1 MNGWTCVSGQV
12 NNDHSMDSWAFPRTQ
27 EPKALDLVHILPQSR
42 VDFVRIQ
49 GAMRMAPESLVVA
62 FVEIWISKAY
72 NLWTLG
78 HVSAQM
84 KLT

>member
-1 MNGWTCVSGQV
+1 
-12 NNDHSMDSWAFPRTQ
+12 
-27 EPKALDLVHILPQSR
+27 
-42 VDFVRIQ
+42 
-49 GAMRMAPESLVVA
+49 MRMAPELLVA
-62 FVEIWISKAY
+62 FFEIWLSKAY